1 MVIPDTINT
10 RLNDEIQEV
19 DSVGT
24 LFKNIHVSTILC
36 NSILKNSENELN
48 KLRKEMKNISEKISY
63 SI

>member
-48 KLRKEMKNISEKISY
+48 KLRKEMKNIIEKISY